1 MIAVYN
7 DNDLLMVSSVKPHIS
22 PGTLFM
28 LLTVVHKLSTGEN
41 HYKFSQFKTI
51 YIFHRAYSHIAD
63 RINFALEMR
72 IAHIRTGI
80 D

>member
-1 MIAVYN
+1 MIAVHN

-22 PGTLFM
+22 PGILFM

-41 HYKFSQFKTI
+41 IS
-51 YIFHRAYSHIAD
+51 
-63 RINFALEMR
+63 ALEMR